1 MLTVRVLLIFSYN
14 LDLDGAEFTFVHYLQ
29 QLLSGNPLYLNP
41 ESHPYSAVI
50 YAPANLYLAYYTSRL
65 FHLDYIHDIHTLYI
79 LGRSISF
86 VFVLLCIYYVWQFS
100 KRYAEDKNTQIISV
114 CLFLLLLTGHA
125 YAFRPDS
132 MKIAFFIGF
141 MYYYISYFYFD
152 KNKKNAFL
160 FLLFTLLSVL
170 SKQDVVIYVMLIH
183 FANFCVQRTIEI
195 VLFCLLSA
203 ASIAILF
210 LLLHL
215 LFGPYCLVSLFD
227 FNLQVISNVTK
238 SYNLI
243 VVICNA
249 IRLFPLYL
257 ILIYLLIHAKQT
269 KDAALLTMLCIAGL
283 LSAFLSSFFLFRPGS
298 FLNYTYEHI
307 SIILFAIVFF
317 ITNVKNKP
325 KYSNLYIGYGIV
337 LLFCGLI
344 VKSYL
349 VSLKNENGF
358 KARYFELEKL
368 RKDVLPYLNNNEA
381 VFPANIELCLFIADK
396 NVVYG
401 HEYHL
406 DRALYANFGLTATS
420 RLLHIDSKP
429 YDDKFKN
436 GEIPYLLY
444 INKETTNTV
453 VAEYYPNYREFQKP
467 GNYILAKY
475 QPLQ

>member
-1 MLTVRVLLIFSYN
+1 MLTVRVLLTFSYN

-29 QLLSGNPLYLNP
+29 QLLSGKPLYLNP

-65 FHLDYIHDIHTLYI
+65 FHLDYIRDIHTLYI

-86 VFVLLCIYYVWQFS
+86 IFVLLCIYYIWLFS
-100 KRYAEDKNTQIISV
+100 KRYSEDKNTQIISI
-114 CLFLLLLTGHA
+114 CLFLLLITGHA

-141 MYYYISYFYFD
+141 LYYYTSYFYYK
-152 KNKKNAFL
+152 KNKKNAVL
-160 FLLFTLLSVL
+160 FLLFTCLSVL
-170 SKQDVVIYVMLIH
+170 SKQDVVIYIILIH
-183 FANFCVQRTIEI
+183 FANFCVLRSLEI
-195 VLFCLLSA
+195 AVFFILSIT
-203 ASIAILF
+203 SIALLF

-215 LFGPYCLVSLFD
+215 FFGPYCLVSLFD

-243 VVICNA
+243 VVVCNA
-249 IRLFPLYL
+249 IRLFPLYM
-257 ILIYLLIHAKQT
+257 ILIYLLLNTKHTKQ
-269 KDAALLTMLCIAGL
+269 KALVTTLCIAGI

-307 SIILFAIVFF
+307 SIIIFAMVFF
-317 ITNVKNKP
+317 ISTVKNKP
-325 KYSNLYIGYGIV
+325 KYSNLYIGYAIV
-337 LLFCGLI
+337 LLLCGLI

-349 VSLKNENGF
+349 VSIKNENEF

-368 RKDVLPYLNNNEA
+368 RNDVQPYLSKNEA

-420 RLLHIDSKP
+420 RLLNIDSKS
-429 YDDKFKN
+429 YDDEFKN
-436 GEIPYLLY
+436 GSIPFLLY
-444 INKETTNTV
+444 INKETTNIV
-453 VAEYYPNYREFQKP
+453 VTEYYPNYREYKKT
-467 GNYILAKY
+467 GNYILAKF
-475 QPLQ
+475 QPL